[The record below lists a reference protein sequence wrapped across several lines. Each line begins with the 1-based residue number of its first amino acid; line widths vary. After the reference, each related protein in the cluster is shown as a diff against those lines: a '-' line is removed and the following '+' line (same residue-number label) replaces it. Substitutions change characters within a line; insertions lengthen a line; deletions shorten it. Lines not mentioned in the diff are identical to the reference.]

1 MIYLY
6 VKTHNVTGLKY
17 LGKTIKDPYLYKGS
31 GKYWKRHIKK
41 YGYDVTTE
49 ILLET
54 NDPLELLDYAT
65 QYSIKYNVVDSK
77 EWANLIIESGD
88 GGDTS
93 EYINYNTRNSN
104 LGKKIFYEN
113 RKAKYLEKYGVENHS
128 QLPEYRE
135 KLKGTCLEKYGVEHV
150 SKIPEVRK
158 KITDNNRS
166 LGSRQIVQD
175 LKDLKKCKDIPDLKK
190 GWYKKSEEFL
200 LEVYNRYK

>member
-17 LGKTIKDPYLYKGS
+17 LGKTVKNPYTYKGS
-31 GKYWKRHIKK
+31 GKYWKRHIEKH
-41 YGYDVTTE
+41 GYDVTTQ

-54 NDPLELLDYAT
+54 DDPLELSNYAKI
-65 QYSIKYNVVDSK
+65 YSTENDVVGSK

-93 EYINYNTRNSN
+93 LFIDYDARDNN
-104 LGKKIFYEN
+104 LGKKVFYEN

-128 QLPEYRE
+128 QLPEYKE
-135 KLKGTCLEKYGVEHV
+135 KIKDTCLEKYGVEHV
-150 SKIPEVRK
+150 SKIPEVKK
-158 KITDNNRS
+158 KISDNNKA
-166 LGSRQIVQD
+166 LGSRKIVQD
-175 LKDLKKCKDIPDLKK
+175 LKILKNRKAIPDLKK

-200 LEVYNRYK
+200 LEIYNRYK